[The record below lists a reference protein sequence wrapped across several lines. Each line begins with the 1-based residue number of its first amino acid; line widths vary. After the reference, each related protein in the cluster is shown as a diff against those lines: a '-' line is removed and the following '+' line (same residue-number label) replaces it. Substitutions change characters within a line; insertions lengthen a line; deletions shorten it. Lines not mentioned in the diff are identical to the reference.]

1 MKNSEKNAAAYKRE
15 WLQIER
21 GLQWRAYGSLN
32 SYCKNSASRTLNLFF
47 CYLLSLVAVSTKNSP
62 IGIKCINWKNKILF
76 FTANNGYGTEV
87 KEDIRLDVNYAPEVE
102 VEEYFIHAR

>member
-1 MKNSEKNAAAYKRE
+1 MAIHTAKTLLHAY
-15 WLQIER
+15 L
-21 GLQWRAYGSLN
+21 
-32 SYCKNSASRTLNLFF
+32 T
-47 CYLLSLVAVSTKNSP
+47 YLLLSAFTSSCFDKKNSP
-62 IGIKCINWKNKILF
+62 IFIKCINWKNKILF